1 MSEDI
6 KVCFSCAE
14 EIKSAALVCKHCG
27 QRQSDEAREE
37 FEGRRSA
44 PSKKKKKRKRK
55 PAVLIFSGLLALGL
69 GVGGYFLTV
78 NYLEATEKD
87 AAARE
92 SIKALCGDI
101 LYGSWRNVAL
111 QDVVDAGLG
120 YAIGKYSPMEAFE
133 AANLDAYQSN
143 ADEASRLQT
152 LSPASDEK
160 LKITVSNLNSAAR
173 NLRMGWTNLAT
184 AHIPSY
190 LGAVNSDSSS
200 DYEFQ
205 AVEDALTKVKDA
217 IQRARIEC
225 EAYVAG

>member
-1 MSEDI
+1 MSEEI

-14 EIKSAALVCKHCG
+14 EIKSAAIVCKHCG
-27 QRQSDEAREE
+27 QRQSDQDREE
-37 FEGRRSA
+37 FESKVSS
-44 PSKKKKKRKRK
+44 PLTKKKTRKRK
-55 PAVLIFSGLLALGL
+55 PAVLIFSGLLVLGL

-111 QDVVDAGLG
+111 QDVVDAGFG
-120 YAIGKYSPMEAFE
+120 YAIGKYSPFEAFE
-133 AANLDAYQSN
+133 AANLGSYQSN
-143 ADEASRLQT
+143 ADEASRLQRPST
-152 LSPASDEK
+152 PNDEK
-160 LKITVSNLNSAAR
+160 LKVTVSNLNSAAQ

-184 AHIPSY
+184 SYIPSY
-190 LGAVNSDSSS
+190 LGAVKGDSSS
-200 DYEFQ
+200 DDEFQ
-205 AVEDALTKVKDA
+205 AVEDELTKVKDA
-217 IQRARIEC
+217 IQLARIEC